1 MKTIRVGLD
10 DCKKRDELGDNVY
23 EWGGY
28 NGVANIVLPGCDIV
42 LSRGGSID
50 TGGGYI
56 YTGGGSIDTG
66 GGYIYTRG
74 GDIYTGGGSIDTGGG
89 YINTGGGDMVCGILY
104 WRLMCMPHVLKD
116 KLAVAKVRPDV
127 VCREYWAERLGMELV
142 GCYNNIERAL
152 SERLPELLQRE
163 DWTPTERWI
172 LESHLGERDED
183 T

>member
-56 YTGGGSIDTG
+56 YTRGGYIYTGGGYIDTG
-66 GGYIYTRG
+66 GGY
-74 GDIYTGGGSIDTGGG
+74 
-89 YINTGGGDMVCGILY
+89 MVCGILY

>member
-56 YTGGGSIDTG
+56 YTGGGYIDTG
-66 GGYIYTRG
+66 GGY
-74 GDIYTGGGSIDTGGG
+74 
-89 YINTGGGDMVCGILY
+89 MVCGILY